1 MRSLAVF
8 ISIGLHLLA
17 VVIFLNIGVERER
30 PQPPNVYQVALV
42 AAPPGALSG
51 GQAEGVGAS
60 RPKFVRT
67 GQEISRELG
76 HVDKS
81 SASIAHSRQA
91 VLPSGLPSPKTP
103 DYGADYGDEPNSSVG
118 KHGGGGGTPN
128 ASLVDSTAWQA
139 RVRAAMTRV
148 WRFPPELERLDPNLM
163 VTCSLTVNRS
173 GALLAGKVLVTSGN
187 APFDRSV
194 ERALRTIRY
203 LPAPPEGLMV
213 GRSQLSFSMTFLPPE
228 ERR

>member
-1 MRSLAVF
+1 MRSLAV
-8 ISIGLHLLA
+8 IVSIGLHLLA
-17 VVIFLNIGVERER
+17 VVIFLNIGAERER
-30 PQPPNVYQVALV
+30 PLPPNVYQVALV

-51 GQAEGVGAS
+51 GQAEGVGAG

-67 GQEISRELG
+67 GQEVSRELG
-76 HVDKS
+76 HVGKS
-81 SASIAHSRQA
+81 SASIAHSQPSA
-91 VLPSGLPSPKTP
+91 LPSGLPSPHTP
-103 DYGADYGDEPNSSVG
+103 DYGADYGDEPSSSAG
-118 KHGGGGGTPN
+118 RRGGGGGTPN
-128 ASLVDSTAWQA
+128 ASLVDSTAWQE

-163 VTCSLTVNRS
+163 VTCTLTVNRS
-173 GALLAGKVLVTSGN
+173 GALLGGRILVTSGN

-194 ERALRTIRY
+194 DRALRSIRY

-213 GRSQLSFSMTFLPPE
+213 GRSQFSFSMTFLPPE